1 MQKKFKPRSV
11 SRHHLKKVLLIFV
24 VISAL
29 VVAGWF
35 GYKQLTKPKPYK
47 YDKDF
52 VSFNNAFSSGD
63 TATSLAAMK
72 DVANKQKDAAT
83 RYVYWQRIKDY
94 CIGKQDYSCALEA
107 LAEAQK
113 TGKGQPVQLLVEKAR
128 IQTLQGDFTA
138 AAATLSEAQD
148 LAQTQLAQ
156 ASDATRASLQA
167 QLDDVKNLQTQ
178 VQTKQVIGQPSDADK
193 KGGTL

>member
-1 MQKKFKPRSV
+1 MQKKFKPRPV
-11 SRHHLKKVLLIFV
+11 SRHHLKKALLIFV
-24 VISAL
+24 GISVLAA
-29 VVAGWF
+29 VAWF

-52 VSFNNAFSSGD
+52 VSFNNAFSSDD
-63 TATSLAAMK
+63 TATSLVAMK
-72 DVANKQKDAAT
+72 EVANKQKDAAT
-83 RYVYWQRIKDY
+83 KYVYWQRIKDY
-94 CIGKQDYSCALEA
+94 CIGKQDYSCAFEA

-113 TGKGQPVQLLVEKAR
+113 TGKGQPVQLLVEKVR

-138 AAATLSEAQD
+138 AAATLTEALK

-156 ASDATRASLQA
+156 ATDATRASLQA

-178 VQTKQVIGQPSDADK
+178 VKAKQVIGQPSDADK